1 MINSHSCLIYETET
15 HSEVLRKGVIFL
27 LQKYLVVRK
36 RTHCDSYLGEIV
48 QIVHE
53 RILIQLDSVANSIAE
68 QKPSYQVIHIATFS
82 AVRSELKCVQVQ
94 TRPQC
99 IQVLDIHPQV
109 KQVIN
114 VRRVVVEVPVFW
126 RQRKLLKS

>member
-1 MINSHSCLIYETET
+1 
-15 HSEVLRKGVIFL
+15 
-27 LQKYLVVRK
+27 
-36 RTHCDSYLGEIV
+36 
-48 QIVHE
+48 
-53 RILIQLDSVANSIAE
+53 
-68 QKPSYQVIHIATFS
+68 
-82 AVRSELKCVQVQ
+82 VRSELKCVQVQ

>member
-1 MINSHSCLIYETET
+1 MINSHSCLIYENDT

-27 LQKYLVVRK
+27 LQKYLVVGEG
-36 RTHCDSYLGEIV
+36 THRDSNLGEIV

-53 RILIQLDSVANSIAE
+53 GILIQLYSVANSIAE

-99 IQVLDIHPQV
+99 IQVLDIHPQI